1 MRIRSVL
8 AATVLG
14 IALAA
19 AGATTATADE
29 GAGHHHSDE
38 GRGYHQS
45 EEGRGYKESD
55 EGSGH
60 RHYFDEDK
68 GNCSPYIGAVKTS
81 SADIFWAGE
90 HCHLI

>member
-19 AGATTATADE
+19 AGVTTATADE
-29 GAGHHHSDE
+29 DAGYHHSDE
-38 GRGYHQS
+38 GPGYHQ
-45 EEGRGYKESD
+45 SD

-60 RHYFDEDK
+60 RHYFDEGKD
-68 GNCSPYIGAVKTS
+68 NCSPYIGAVKTP
-81 SADIFWAGE
+81 SAAIFWAGK
-90 HCHLI
+90 HCHTI

>member
-29 GAGHHHSDE
+29 GPRHHF
-38 GRGYHQS
+38 G
-45 EEGRGYKESD
+45 
-55 EGSGH
+55 
-60 RHYFDEDK
+60 
-68 GNCSPYIGAVKTS
+68 GNDAVCSPYAGHIDTVSSDIAWEGA
-81 SADIFWAGE
+81 
-90 HCHLI
+90 HCHRF

>member
-29 GAGHHHSDE
+29 GPREHHHHHF
-38 GRGYHQS
+38 GG
-45 EEGRGYKESD
+45 
-55 EGSGH
+55 
-60 RHYFDEDK
+60 DK
-68 GNCSPYIGAVKTS
+68 GVCSPYIGAVDTV
-81 SADIFWAGE
+81 SADIFWAGK
-90 HCHLI
+90 HCDRF